1 MVTID
6 GIPVFDAVIDG
17 DSDGMMKISL
27 VDSPAVMSDFQ
38 KFKEGDKPQMFAVED
53 EEKRLVYGVIMRAD
67 FPIYR
72 YDNKYGEYYIVYKA
86 DTIRVMAEKYIK
98 EGRCNNVNLQ
108 HEEGSDVDG
117 VQMVQCFIKDT
128 ARGVNPNGFDKIA
141 DGSLFGEFHVTNDDV
156 WAEIKAGTYKGF
168 SLEGYFG
175 LIPDDDFAGIAA
187 IVDYLEGKFNKISKN
202 DKRMTKIGRML
213 ATVRAALI
221 LAQSAT
227 TDKGV
232 IYWGGDEDELKV
244 GDEVF
249 TDEEKTTPAE
259 DGNYIREDGSTVVV
273 KDGKVDEI
281 KPAVAEEEPK
291 DEEPAEPEQTNED
304 EPKDEEPAEPEAPKD
319 ETPDEVAELRA
330 RVDELEARVAALEGL
345 LGIQE
350 QMSAMQAE
358 LAELKKRPATLSAHE
373 LYKSKADAEAAP
385 RDRRCATRKTL

>member
-1 MVTID
+1 
-6 GIPVFDAVIDG
+6 
-17 DSDGMMKISL
+17 
-27 VDSPAVMSDFQ
+27 
-38 KFKEGDKPQMFAVED
+38 
-53 EEKRLVYGVIMRAD
+53 
-67 FPIYR
+67 
-72 YDNKYGEYYIVYKA
+72 
-86 DTIRVMAEKYIK
+86 
-98 EGRCNNVNLQ
+98 
-108 HEEGSDVDG
+108 
-117 VQMVQCFIKDT
+117 
-128 ARGVNPNGFDKIA
+128 
-141 DGSLFGEFHVTNDDV
+141 
-156 WAEIKAGTYKGF
+156 
-168 SLEGYFG
+168 
-175 LIPDDDFAGIAA
+175 
-187 IVDYLEGKFNKISKN
+187 
-202 DKRMTKIGRML
+202 ML

-259 DGNYIREDGSTVVV
+259 DGDYIREDGSTVVV

-281 KPAVAEEEPK
+281 KPAVAEDEPK

-304 EPKDEEPAEPEAPKD
+304 EPKDETEAPETPEA
-319 ETPDEVAELRA
+319 EAPDEVAELRA

-358 LAELKKRPATLSAHE
+358 LAELKKRPAALSAHE
-373 LYKSKADAEAAP
+373 LYKSKADVEVAP